1 MELCIMRDANWF
13 RNMEEEYNEREDRL
27 EEIRERMRQEK
38 RNKESAWRKRQVE
51 KKDEDDNTHPV

>member
-1 MELCIMRDANWF
+1 MRDPTWF
-13 RNMEEEYNEREDRL
+13 RQMEEEYNEREDRL

-51 KKDEDDNTHPV
+51 GKDDDNTHSV

>member
-1 MELCIMRDANWF
+1 MRDANWF

-51 KKDEDDNTHPV
+51 KKDEDDNTHPI